1 MFFLLSL
8 INIVMMFRTI
18 KIKNQDYIDKI
29 ENLLNHENSKIKF
42 CEDLGLASTSFE
54 TNASS
59 ETSFL
64 TLDNNIVDIF
74 KSLKDGNEKAFNLF
88 YLKTY
93 KSVYYKLLSYVKNPD
108 YANDL
113 SQDVYIEF
121 YKNAKRVREDKSCLT
136 FLFTIARN
144 IALNYIKSKKEDL
157 EYDDSLNY
165 SGENRENKV
174 DVNIVFAVLLNEIK
188 VKEEDCDILLLH
200 IIQGYSFNEI
210 ASIYNANLNTVIT
223 KYNRIIKKLQNYFI
237 EKGGSLD
244 AV

>member
-1 MFFLLSL
+1 
-8 INIVMMFRTI
+8 MMFRTI

-165 SGENRENKV
+165 SGDNQ
-174 DVNIVFAVLLNEIK
+174 
-188 VKEEDCDILLLH
+188 EDCDILLLH

-244 AV
+244 AVWWKEI

>member
-1 MFFLLSL
+1 
-8 INIVMMFRTI
+8 MMFGTI

-42 CEDLGLASTSFE
+42 YQDLSLASTSFE

-108 YANDL
+108 HANDL

-144 IALNYIKSKKEDL
+144 IALNYIKSKK
-157 EYDDSLNY
+157 
-165 SGENRENKV
+165 
-174 DVNIVFAVLLNEIK
+174 
-188 VKEEDCDILLLH
+188 
-200 IIQGYSFNEI
+200 
-210 ASIYNANLNTVIT
+210 
-223 KYNRIIKKLQNYFI
+223 
-237 EKGGSLD
+237 
-244 AV
+244 

>member
-1 MFFLLSL
+1 
-8 INIVMMFRTI
+8 MMFGTI

-42 CEDLGLASTSFE
+42 YQGLSLASTSFE

-144 IALNYIKSKKEDL
+144 IALNYIKSKKE
-157 EYDDSLNY
+157 LNY
-165 SGENRENKV
+165 SGDIHEHKV
-174 DVNIVFAVLLNEIK
+174 DVNIIFAVLLNKIK

-244 AV
+244 AVWWKEI